1 MLMHTKLILLCM
13 EVSLNFK
20 FRMLELL
27 NWLSY
32 FYSFPSFLFLKFL
45 FSNTEDR
52 SEGNDVPG

>member
-1 MLMHTKLILLCM
+1 MA
-13 EVSLNFK
+13 VSLNFK

-52 SEGNDVPG
+52 AEGNDVPG